1 MERINLLQNVILDV
15 LENKKSL
22 KDTFYKYFNNQNY
35 TDKELN
41 IYRNIIDI
49 FFNKYYFFKYLSKDL
64 CEQNTPIL
72 VSSLGISVIL
82 LNQKVFEQKNIFN
95 FLELNFK
102 KNKQKY
108 NNELENLLLDIS
120 NSYNYEFKNIE
131 KTSLNYLSVIFNLPI
146 WFIKM
151 IFRQNDLEKTKEFLK
166 LIKHISYKKGI
177 FSKNYILNSIYNEDE
192 NNYKKD
198 DNYYYIIDKNK
209 EEKSDIFYLTNKSFN
224 NLLSD
229 LGNIF
234 NKYITIYQEQ
244 ESNLALD
251 IFNYYYKKQNEFIFS
266 SPNLEEN
273 INILKF
279 KEKSNIEN
287 LKVYN
292 FNSSEIISKIS
303 FKQNYIFYYP
313 KSFNLNKFL
322 TYPEYRINFDENNYD
337 NLLEHN
343 YNNLEFLSKY
353 VEDKGY
359 LIFLNESINKKENIN
374 IINKFLEKNKDFI
387 LDKQV
392 KLDISK
398 NEDFLYYSIL
408 RKVNNE

>member
-22 KDTFYKYFNNQNY
+22 KDTFYKYFNNENY

-41 IYRNIIDI
+41 ICRNIIDI

-166 LIKHISYKKGI
+166 LIKHISYKKEI

-209 EEKSDIFYLTNKSFN
+209 EERSDIFYLTNKSFN

>member
-15 LENKKSL
+15 LEYKKSL
-22 KDTFYKYFNNQNY
+22 KDTFYKYFNNENY
-35 TDKELN
+35 TDKELS
-41 IYRNIIDI
+41 IYRNTIDI

-64 CEQNTPIL
+64 CEQTTPIL

-82 LNQKVFEQKNIFN
+82 LNKKVFEQKNIFN

-108 NNELENLLLDIS
+108 SNELENLLLDIS
-120 NSYNYEFKNIE
+120 SSYSYEFKNIE
-131 KTSLNYLSVIFNLPI
+131 KTSLDYLSVIFNLPI

-166 LIKHISYKKGI
+166 LIKHISYKKEI

-353 VEDKGY
+353 IEDDGY
-359 LIFLNESINKKENIN
+359 LIFLNESINKKENVN
-374 IINKFLEKNKDFI
+374 IINKFLENNKEFI
-387 LDKQV
+387 LEKEV